1 MGGAEFCLD
10 LCYNPPMYTH
20 YEIKDDT
27 LRIHGID
34 RLNLARSC
42 ACGQSFRWR
51 PDGAGFA
58 APARGRMIYA
68 EQDGDALML
77 SPCAQEDVPLWLSYF
92 DLARDYAAIEEQLL
106 CDAGLCRC
114 VPCASGIRV
123 FQQEP
128 FEALVTFILS
138 SNNNVKRISGIVERL
153 CERAGEKTVLRG
165 KEYHLFPA
173 PAAVAALSIEELVS
187 LGAGYRA
194 PFVKQSAARVAGG
207 YDLAAL
213 RDLPLDEARKELL
226 CFPGVG
232 PKVADCVLLFSLGHA
247 DAFPVDVWI
256 GRAMKALFFEGSAPG
271 RKELEKTI
279 RALGSESG
287 IVQQYIFHYAR
298 LTSLGK

>member
-1 MGGAEFCLD
+1 
-10 LCYNPPMYTH
+10 MYTH
-20 YEIKDDT
+20 YEVKNDT
-27 LRIHGID
+27 LKIYGID
-34 RLNLARSC
+34 RLSLTRSC

-51 PDGAGFA
+51 PDGAGFT
-58 APARGRMIYA
+58 APAWGRMVYA
-68 EQDGDALML
+68 EQDGDALAL
-77 SPCAQEDVPLWLSYF
+77 SPCKEEDIPIWLNYF
-92 DLARDYAAIEEQLL
+92 DLARDYAAIEEKLSRDAAL
-106 CDAGLCRC
+106 CGC

-123 FQQEP
+123 FGQEP
-128 FEALVTFILS
+128 FEALITFILS
-138 SNNNVKRISGIVERL
+138 SNNNIKRISGIVERL
-153 CERAGEKTVLRG
+153 CEKVGEKTAFRG

-173 PAAVAALSIEELVS
+173 PAAVAALSAEELIS

-194 PFVKQSAARVAGG
+194 RFVRESAARVAQG
-207 YDLAAL
+207 YELEKL
-213 RDLPLDEARKELL
+213 RDLPLDEARRELL
-226 CFPGVG
+226 SFPGVG

-256 GRAMKALFFEGSAPG
+256 ERAMQALFFEGNAPG